1 MKKIGQF
8 FQSLR
13 GQYLVRFLGISLVAL
28 ATLGIFGYLQTQH
41 SLEERIT
48 RELDRV
54 TLVQAQ
60 MIEDWLNQRVTDT
73 KIIANNEVAKSM
85 DQERIKPFLKTF
97 QSNNID
103 YEDIFIATTEG
114 LTLFNAGAGEGSVI
128 DVSERAYFLGAMQGQ
143 TVISEVLISKAS
155 GAPIIVVAEPIYNGD
170 TIVGVAGTV
179 VNMSTISNMLASG
192 QVGETG
198 DVYLIN
204 DQGYF
209 ITPSR
214 FTEELINE
222 GVIETR
228 TELELQIDT
237 EASQVLLAGESGDGQ
252 YQNFRDEEVLGSYL
266 WLDQV
271 SWGIIAEQNISE
283 AFASVNQLRN
293 SYFVIGSISALVLSI
308 LIILFANQMTM
319 PINLIAYISNRLSQ
333 GITDVDDID
342 DLAMFEKLITRQDEI
357 GITINAFSNL
367 HQYILAKV
375 EAAET
380 IANGDLTVDV
390 ALASEKDSLGHAF
403 QEMVKNL
410 RELTREMRVN
420 AQNVEKQAKQLSDA
434 AEQAGNATNQI
445 TTTIQQVAQGT
456 AQQAQSVN
464 NTANVV
470 DQMTRAIDGVAKG
483 AQEQATAVSQSSQ
496 ITAKMS
502 SAIQQVTA
510 NAKSSAKGARIAAK
524 TAESGTSTINLNMK
538 GMEDI
543 KEKVG
548 LSATKVQEMG
558 ERSEQIGMIVETIDD
573 IASQTNLLA
582 LNAAIEAA
590 RAGEHGKG
598 FAVVADE
605 VRKLAERTA
614 SATKEIGD
622 LIQEVLRTVS
632 EAVKAMNDSSEKV
645 DQGVTNANESGK
657 ALESILM
664 AVEEVNRQVEEISTA
679 AEEMTQSSNEL
690 VDAMDSVSAI
700 VEENTAATEEMSAG
714 SSEVS
719 QAIENIASV
728 SEENSAAT
736 EEVSAA
742 TEEMSAQV
750 QEVAAS
756 AASMAEMAQQLME
769 LVSRFKLDDAQAEN
783 STAGTIQANSAA
795 FENANGNASPTPNGH
810 KQEEKVLI

>member
-1 MKKIGQF
+1 MKKIRQF

-48 RELDRV
+48 RELGRV

-60 MIEDWLNQRVTDT
+60 MIEDWLAQRVTDT
-73 KIIANNEVAKSM
+73 KIIANNEIAKSM
-85 DQERIKPFLKTF
+85 DQGRIKPFLKTF
-97 QSNNID
+97 QSNNKD

-114 LTLFNAGAGEGSVI
+114 LTLYNAGAGEGSVI
-128 DVSERAYFLGAMQGQ
+128 DVSQRDYFLGAMQGQ

-155 GAPIIVVAEPIYNGD
+155 GAPIIVVAEPIYNAD
-170 TIVGVAGTV
+170 KIVGVTGTV
-179 VNMSTISNMLASG
+179 VNMSTLSNMLASG

-204 DQGYF
+204 DQGFF

-237 EASQVLLAGESGDGQ
+237 EASQALLAGESGDGQ
-252 YQNFRDEEVLGSYL
+252 YQNFRNEEVLGSYL
-266 WLDQV
+266 WLDQIR
-271 SWGIIAEQNISE
+271 WGIIAEQNISE

-293 SYFVIGSISALVLSI
+293 SYFVIGSISALVLSF
-308 LIILFANQMTM
+308 LIILFANQMVT
-319 PINLIAYISNRLSQ
+319 PINMIAYISNRLSL
-333 GITDVDDID
+333 GVTDTDVDENIGDMA
-342 DLAMFEKLITRQDEI
+342 LFEKLMARQDEI
-357 GITINAFSNL
+357 GITMNAFNRL

-390 ALASEKDSLGHAF
+390 ALASEKDSLGYAF

-524 TAESGTSTINLNMK
+524 TAESGTSTINLNMQ

-664 AVEEVNRQVEEISTA
+664 AVEEVNRQVEEISSA
-679 AEEMTQSSNEL
+679 AEDMTQSSNEL

-769 LVSRFKLDDAQAEN
+769 LVSRFKLDDNQAEVPAQALELPK
-783 STAGTIQANSAA
+783 SSGM
-795 FENANGNASPTPNGH
+795 NGNGAHASNGL
-810 KQEEKVLI
+810 QQSEKLQV